1 MKLKL
6 FSSAPRIFQLNLN
19 VLLFFLFFIGTKT
32 FAQSPELTVKGEE
45 AEKVRMNKLF
55 VNVKVVGNIAYTTA
69 EMHFFNSGTRQMEA
83 ELIFPLPENVSVSR
97 YAIDINGKLREAVPV
112 NKNKGKQVF
121 EAIEHR
127 RVDPGLLEKVDGN
140 NFKTRIY
147 PLMPNG
153 ERTVVIGY
161 EEELSAFDK
170 DNLAYQL
177 VSRFPKKLDKFEINV
192 SVLGTSTA
200 PTVTENSGNEI
211 TFSKWNQAF
220 QASIKKE
227 NYQPAEKIVIKI
239 PIQQNIPS
247 VLMQDVGGQYY
258 FYGNT
263 FIDGNKTVKK
273 IPASI
278 GLIWDNSLSCQNRDL
293 KKELNL
299 LDAYF
304 QKIKNTKVTL
314 YFLNYTFDKQQE
326 YIVSNGNWDAL
337 KAVLEK
343 TKYDGGTRFSQLNF
357 AGQDEYLFFTD
368 GLSSLSENLL
378 PKTKKPVYTITSSVS
393 ADFAFLNFSST
404 KTGGNFINLNQINPE
419 VALDKLIN
427 TNLKFLGI
435 KENLTVTDLFPME
448 GTSVSGN
455 FSFSGISLNPKNEIT
470 LLFGYNNEAVLERK
484 ITLDGAVQNT
494 NDINVEKLWAQ
505 KKIANLELEYAKNA
519 DEIELLGKKFGI
531 VTKNTSLIVLE
542 NLSDYILYDILP
554 PAELREE
561 FDRIKKQEHDSRLA
575 QQKNNWESIESYFAS
590 INAWWKKDTKY
601 SASKL
606 ASKSKIKNSQRANN
620 NVANTILRSSQTVP
634 AGFISGIVL
643 DGDSQPLPGASIII
657 NGRSEGVQTDF
668 DGKFTIK
675 APQNTVFNITY
686 IGFEP
691 ARVNVGRNNMVS
703 IRLRENSQTLSE
715 VVTTAASHETIKG
728 DPDAVLTI
736 DEPVGRG
743 TATTVIEED
752 NNVYNMA
759 PQDNSAPVITEL
771 KDKKVGSEEVI
782 VVGYGTQKKRDL
794 VGVSAESAEK
804 NKDAVQD
811 IKPEAAGQVVKTIQ
825 NETNLDEGYSTG
837 DSKKPLIIVDGQFYE
852 GELTD
857 LKSDDFET
865 VEVLKDASRIAT
877 YGSRGANGVIIITTK
892 KKSSNSVVQTKSWN
906 PDRLYLKALA
916 SAPKEKQY
924 DLYFELRKAQ
934 ERNPSFYF
942 DVAHFFYNQGDVKK
956 ALLIVSNI
964 ADLGLENHQLY
975 KTLTY
980 TLREWK
986 DYGDAVFTAK
996 QVAKWREHEPQSLRD
1011 YALTLEDAGKYQ
1023 EAFDELVKSLEV
1035 NYYGE
1040 MSGQYEGVEDIVLM
1054 DINRIMKEH
1063 PGLKTGKL
1071 DKKYIEKMPVDI
1083 RIIMNWN
1090 QMDVDLDLHVI
1101 EPTGEE
1107 CYYSHTSTEIGGRFS
1122 KDFTQGYGPEQYL
1135 IRNAV
1140 KGKYQIK
1147 TNFFG
1152 ETTLTENGPA
1162 TVMIEIYTTKAGKTS
1177 RTLKTI
1183 QIGKIKENEILAEI
1197 VW

>member
-6 FSSAPRIFQLNLN
+6 FSSAPSIFQMNLN

-177 VSRFPKKLDKFEINV
+177 VSRFPKKLDQFEINV
-192 SVLGTSTA
+192 SVLGASTA
-200 PTVTENSGNEI
+200 PIVTENSGKEI
-211 TFSKWNQAF
+211 IFSKWNQSF
-220 QASIKKE
+220 QASVKKE
-227 NYQPAEKIVIKI
+227 NYQPEEKIVVKI

-247 VLMQDVGGQYY
+247 VAMKNAGGQYY

-263 FIDGNKTVKK
+263 FIEGNKIAKK
-273 IPASI
+273 TPASI
-278 GLIWDNSLSCQNRDL
+278 GLIWDNSLSCKNRDT
-293 KKELNL
+293 KKELDL
-299 LDAYF
+299 LNAYF

-314 YFLNYTFDKQQE
+314 YFLNYTFEKQRE
-326 YIVSNGNWDAL
+326 FVISDGNWAEL
-337 KAVLEK
+337 RTILEN
-343 TKYDGGTRFSQLNF
+343 TKYDGGTRYSKISFEN
-357 AGQDEYLFFTD
+357 QDEFLFFSD

-404 KTGGNFINLNQINPE
+404 KTGGNFINLNQINTE
-419 VALDKLIN
+419 TALDKLTN
-427 TNLKFLGI
+427 ANLKFLGI

-484 ITLDGAVQNT
+484 ITLDVSAQNAG
-494 NDINVEKLWAQ
+494 DVNVEKLWAQ
-505 KKIANLELEYAKNA
+505 KKIANLELQYTKNA

-542 NLSDYILYDILP
+542 NVRDYISYDIVP

-561 FDRIKKQEHDSRLA
+561 FDRIKKQERDATLA
-575 QQKNNWESIESYFAS
+575 QQKNNWESIASYFNDLN
-590 INAWWKKDTKY
+590 IWWKKNVQYKGQKI
-601 SASKL
+601 ASKYKH
-606 ASKSKIKNSQRANN
+606 KSWAQPVRAQ
-620 NVANTILRSSQTVP
+620 AN
-634 AGFISGIVL
+634 
-643 DGDSQPLPGASIII
+643 
-657 NGRSEGVQTDF
+657 
-668 DGKFTIK
+668 
-675 APQNTVFNITY
+675 
-686 IGFEP
+686 
-691 ARVNVGRNNMVS
+691 
-703 IRLRENSQTLSE
+703 
-715 VVTTAASHETIKG
+715 ETIKG
-728 DPDAVLTI
+728 DPDAVLTV
-736 DEPVGRG
+736 DEPIGTG
-743 TATTVIEED
+743 TASVIVED
-752 NNVYNMA
+752 NNPHETVPAPKVDQVKFAPPVVVKTKEFTENM
-759 PQDNSAPVITEL
+759 PKIVEL
-771 KDKKVGSEEVI
+771 KDKKVGFEEIEKETNVARSQDSI
-782 VVGYGTQKKRDL
+782 VLGYGTQKRREV
-794 VGVSAESAEK
+794 VGAITESISK
-804 NKDAVQD
+804 NKDLSQD
-811 IKPEAAGQVVKTIQ
+811 L
-825 NETNLDEGYSTG
+825 NFSRGYLAG
-837 DSKKPLIIVDGQFYE
+837 DSKKPLIILDGQFYG

-857 LKSDDFET
+857 LKSDDIDSL
-865 VEVLKDASRIAT
+865 EVVKDASRIAA

-892 KKSSNSVVQTKSWN
+892 KKSSNSELVQIKSWN

-916 SAPKEKQY
+916 KAPKEKQY
-924 DLYFELRKAQ
+924 DLYLDLRKAQ

-942 DVAHFFYNQGDVKK
+942 DVAHFFYNQGDLKK
-956 ALLIVSNI
+956 ALLIISNI

-980 TLREWK
+980 TLRQWK
-986 DYGDAVFTAK
+986 DYDDAVFTAK
-996 QVAKWREHEPQSLRD
+996 QVVKWREHEPQSLRD

-1023 EAFDELVKSLEV
+1023 EAFNQLIKALEV
-1035 NYYGE
+1035 DYYGE
-1040 MSGQYEGVEDIVLM
+1040 MSGQYEGVEDVVLM
-1054 DINRIMKEH
+1054 DINRMMIEH
-1063 PGLKTGKL
+1063 SGLKTGKL
-1071 DKKYIEKMPVDI
+1071 DKKYLSKMPVDI

-1107 CYYSHTSTEIGGRFS
+1107 CYYSHTSTAIGGRFS
-1122 KDFTQGYGPEQYL
+1122 KDFTEGYGPEQYI
-1135 IRNAV
+1135 IRNPV

-1147 TNFFG
+1147 TDYYG
-1152 ETTLTENGPA
+1152 ETELTENGPA
-1162 TVMIEIYTTKAGKTS
+1162 TIMVEIYTTRAGKTS
-1177 RTLKTI
+1177 KKLKTI
-1183 QIGKIKENEILAEI
+1183 QLGKIKENQVLAEI
-1197 VW
+1197 IW

>member
-1 MKLKL
+1 MNLNFSIMKLKL
-6 FSSAPRIFQLNLN
+6 FLSASGIFQMNLN
-19 VLLFFLFFIGTKT
+19 VFLFFLVFVGTKT

-147 PLMPNG
+147 PLLPNG
-153 ERTVVIGY
+153 ERIVVIGY

-177 VSRFPKKLDKFEINV
+177 VSRFPKKLDQFEINV
-192 SVLGTSTA
+192 SVLGAEMA
-200 PTVTENSGNEI
+200 PIVTENSGNEI

-220 QASIKKE
+220 QASLKKE
-227 NYQPAEKIVIKI
+227 NYQPQEKIVLKI

-247 VLMQDVGGQYY
+247 VVMQDAGGQYY

-263 FIDGNKTVKK
+263 FIEGNKIAKK
-273 IPASI
+273 TPASI
-278 GLIWDNSLSCQNRDL
+278 GLIWDNSLSCKNRDL
-293 KKELNL
+293 KKELDL

-314 YFLNYTFDKQQE
+314 YFLNYTFEKQKE
-326 YIVSNGNWDAL
+326 FVISNGNWSEL
-337 KAVLEK
+337 KTILEN
-343 TKYDGGTRFSQLNF
+343 TKYDGGTRYSQISFEN
-357 AGQDEYLFFTD
+357 QDEFLFFSD
-368 GLSSLSENLL
+368 GLSSLSENFM
-378 PKTKKPVYTITSSVS
+378 PKTKKPVYAITSSVS
-393 ADFAFLNFSST
+393 ADFAFLNFSSA
-404 KTGGNFINLNQINPE
+404 KTGGNFINLNQINSE
-419 VALDKLIN
+419 TALDKM
-427 TNLKFLGI
+427 TNSSLKFLGI

-470 LLFGYNNEAVLERK
+470 LLFGYNNEAVLEKK
-484 ITLDGAVQNT
+484 IMLDASVQSAIDVN
-494 NDINVEKLWAQ
+494 IEKLWAQ
-505 KKIANLELEYAKNA
+505 KKIANLELQYAKNA
-519 DEIELLGKKFGI
+519 DEIEFLGKKFGI

-542 NLSDYILYDILP
+542 NVRDYIMYDIIP
-554 PAELREE
+554 PAELRAE
-561 FDRIKKQEHDSRLA
+561 FDRIKKQEHDTTLA
-575 QQKNNWESIESYFAS
+575 QQKSNWDNIESYFKGLDV
-590 INAWWKKDTKY
+590 WWKKNLKY
-601 SASKL
+601 NGQKIASKYKHKRQVPPPPPSSAESRNGDL
-606 ASKSKIKNSQRANN
+606 RIGTD
-620 NVANTILRSSQTVP
+620 TI
-634 AGFISGIVL
+634 
-643 DGDSQPLPGASIII
+643 
-657 NGRSEGVQTDF
+657 
-668 DGKFTIK
+668 
-675 APQNTVFNITY
+675 
-686 IGFEP
+686 IG
-691 ARVNVGRNNMVS
+691 
-703 IRLRENSQTLSE
+703 T
-715 VVTTAASHETIKG
+715 ETIKG
-728 DPDAVLTI
+728 DPDAAVTI
-736 DEPVGRG
+736 DEPVGAG
-743 TATTVIEED
+743 SVSTVIVED
-752 NNVYNMA
+752 NAVYNT
-759 PQDNSAPVITEL
+759 PPPSSPPKIDQVKFVAPVVAKAQEVTEDIPLIVEL
-771 KDKKVGSEEVI
+771 KDKKVGSEVI
-782 VVGYGTQKKRDL
+782 REDSNSTKLQETVVVGYGTQKKSDL
-794 VGVSAESAEK
+794 VGYLPENASK
-804 NKDAVQD
+804 NKDLSQD
-811 IKPEAAGQVVKTIQ
+811 L
-825 NETNLDEGYSTG
+825 NFSRGYLAG

-857 LKSDDFET
+857 LKSDDIDT
-865 VEVLKDASRIAT
+865 VDVLKDASRISA
-877 YGSRGANGVIIITTK
+877 YGSKGANGVIIITTK
-892 KKSSNSVVQTKSWN
+892 KQSSNSGVVQTKSWN

-924 DLYFELRKAQ
+924 DLYLDLRKAQ

-956 ALLIVSNI
+956 ALLILSNI

-980 TLREWK
+980 TLRQWK
-986 DYGDAVFTAK
+986 DYNDAVFTAK
-996 QVAKWREHEPQSLRD
+996 QVVKWREHEPQSFRD

-1023 EAFDELVKSLEV
+1023 EAFDELIKALEV

-1040 MSGQYEGVEDIVLM
+1040 MSGQYEGVEDIILM
-1054 DINRIMKEH
+1054 DINRMITAH
-1063 PGLKTGKL
+1063 SAIKTAKL
-1071 DKKYIEKMPVDI
+1071 DKKYLAKMPVDI

-1101 EPTGEE
+1101 EPTNEE
-1107 CYYSHTSTEIGGRFS
+1107 CYYSHTSTQIGGRFS
-1122 KDFTQGYGPEQYL
+1122 KDFTEGYGPEQYI

-1162 TVMIEIYTTKAGKTS
+1162 TLMVEIYITKAGKTS

-1183 QIGKIKENEILAEI
+1183 QLGKIKENQALAEI
-1197 VW
+1197 IW